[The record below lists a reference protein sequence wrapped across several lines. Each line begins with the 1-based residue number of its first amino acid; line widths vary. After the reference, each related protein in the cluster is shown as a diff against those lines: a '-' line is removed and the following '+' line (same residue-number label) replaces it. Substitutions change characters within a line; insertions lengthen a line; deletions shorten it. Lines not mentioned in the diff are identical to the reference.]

1 MSSTQLQFLN
11 RGKTILK
18 LMDSS
23 HFSPLWKGQV
33 AISEGEVG
41 QAGFS
46 EMDHVSLFL
55 GS

>member
-1 MSSTQLQFLN
+1 MSSTHLQFLIK
-11 RGKTILK
+11 GKTILK
-18 LMDSS
+18 LMDFS

-46 EMDHVSLFL
+46 ERDHVSLSS